1 MAKKS
6 HRIASRQAAISK
18 ERKRKKRAQ
27 SAGKQN
33 TPVSLALPKPSSDY
47 DVATPAPPQEVQQA
61 APVRQPDTRYH
72 YVVTDLRTI
81 GIIAGPLVIILI
93 ILAIV
98 L

>member
-33 TPVSLALPKPSSDY
+33 MPVGSASPKPSGDY
-47 DVATPAPPQEVQQA
+47 DVAPPASPQEVQQSVQ
-61 APVRQPDTRYH
+61 VRQPDTHYH
-72 YVVTDLRTI
+72 YVATDLRTI
-81 GIIAGPLVIILI
+81 GLIAGPLVIVLI